1 MAFILEIPG
10 NIPTHACLDSPH
22 KLYQHPDEIKEV
34 FSLWSDEYSKREYL
48 AQLRF
53 RMLMDYK
60 GLSSPVTTKQYFPE
74 ELYSI
79 LPGEVF
85 IDCGAFDGDTIR
97 ELLNH
102 QNDIGKI
109 IAFEPDTMN
118 FRKLQQY
125 VSTLLPSDKEKILLR
140 QVVVGKY
147 EQKVRF
153 TTTGTVSSMV
163 TENGNLELDCVCL
176 GHEVIEYRPT
186 FIKMDIEGSEIDALY
201 GAFNL
206 IQRTQPIL
214 AICIYHLPDHF
225 WKIPLIIKSISDDYR
240 FFLRPYNEEGWEL
253 MCYAVPQKRIAKGK
267 SGEL

>member
-1 MAFILEIPG
+1 
-10 NIPTHACLDSPH
+10 
-22 KLYQHPDEIKEV
+22 
-34 FSLWSDEYSKREYL
+34 
-48 AQLRF
+48 
-53 RMLMDYK
+53 MDYK
-60 GLSSPVTTKQYFPE
+60 ELSSPVTTKQYFPE